1 MYLHPPA
8 TSVAGGLLLVFSSHD
23 ILNTRD
29 DALSAP
35 PSGRIV
41 LDCCHTVG
49 VKSVCGA
56 EVGGVTVIWTASKL
70 LPVRDYAGRPMI
82 SAIIPGRLL
91 HIRFQVQADN
101 SEFDMLA
108 AYMPA
113 PSAGEA
119 RRAEMGAIAALRVRR
134 AVVMICGAQRTA

>member
-1 MYLHPPA
+1 
-8 TSVAGGLLLVFSSHD
+8 
-23 ILNTRD
+23 
-29 DALSAP
+29 
-35 PSGRIV
+35 
-41 LDCCHTVG
+41 
-49 VKSVCGA
+49 
-56 EVGGVTVIWTASKL
+56 
-70 LPVRDYAGRPMI
+70 MI

-134 AVVMICGAQRTA
+134 AVVMICGAQRIA